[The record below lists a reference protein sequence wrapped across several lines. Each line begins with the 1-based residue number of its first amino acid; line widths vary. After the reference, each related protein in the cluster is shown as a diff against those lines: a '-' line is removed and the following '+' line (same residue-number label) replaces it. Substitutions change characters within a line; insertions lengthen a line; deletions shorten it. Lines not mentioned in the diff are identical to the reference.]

1 MKACIQAFQTHCQYV
16 PIKHIF
22 ATSVGPWLK
31 YGVIGWHLY
40 CQRFWSKRWSP
51 TGVGSCV
58 ICATHGKP
66 HCASECATSGRR
78 FWRNGS
84 WWLCC
89 FFLGILKAMKGKV
102 LPECEGRRLLQFGWG
117 LPVYLVYL
125 FTSVHGWE
133 GASCIWLQHVL
144 ASSNRPLCFLS
155 LEADTQHVVH
165 KLMAGRFGHSLLL
178 GNIPAIYNFI
188 RLANSCLMSKD
199 PAARH
204 FHVFSTFLDPE
215 QCRAGCGLQGP
226 YKKQVHWKRR
236 SFDMWH
242 EWLITGPV
250 AVHFVVVSAH
260 LMFSCTWA

>member
-1 MKACIQAFQTHCQYV
+1 MHSGISDSLPIRANKTHFCNECGPMAKIWGDRLTSILPEILKQTLIPYRSWFLRHLCHTRQATLCIRVCNV
-16 PIKHIF
+16 G
-22 ATSVGPWLK
+22 TSLLEK
-31 YGVIGWHLY
+31 RKLVIVL
-40 CQRFWSKRWSP
+40 
-51 TGVGSCV
+51 
-58 ICATHGKP
+58 
-66 HCASECATSGRR
+66 
-78 FWRNGS
+78 
-84 WWLCC
+84 
-89 FFLGILKAMKGKV
+89 FFLGTLKAMKAKV

-204 FHVFSTFLDPE
+204 FYVFSTFLDPE

>member
-1 MKACIQAFQTHCQYV
+1 MGWPVDIYTARDFEANADPLPELV
-16 PIKHIF
+16 PASFVPHTASHIVHP
-22 ATSVGPWLK
+22 SVERRDVASGETEA
-31 YGVIGWHLY
+31 GDCVVF
-40 CQRFWSKRWSP
+40 FW
-51 TGVGSCV
+51 
-58 ICATHGKP
+58 
-66 HCASECATSGRR
+66 
-78 FWRNGS
+78 
-84 WWLCC
+84 
-89 FFLGILKAMKGKV
+89 ILKAMKAKV
-102 LPECEGRRLLQFGWG
+102 LPECEGRGLLQFGWG

-125 FTSVHGWE
+125 FTSMHGWE

-178 GNIPAIYNFI
+178 GNFPAIYNFI

-204 FHVFSTFLDPE
+204 FYIFSTFLDPE

-242 EWLITGPV
+242 EW
-250 AVHFVVVSAH
+250 
-260 LMFSCTWA
+260 

>member
-1 MKACIQAFQTHCQYV
+1 M

-31 YGVIGWHLY
+31 YGVTGWRLY
-40 CQRFWSKRWSP
+40 CQRFWNKRWSP
-51 TGVGSCV
+51 TGVGSCI
-58 ICATHGKP
+58 ICATHGQP
-66 HCASECATSGRR
+66 HCASECGTSGRR

-89 FFLGILKAMKGKV
+89 FFGILKAMKAKV
-102 LPECEGRRLLQFGWG
+102 LPE
-117 LPVYLVYL
+117 
-125 FTSVHGWE
+125 HGWE

-178 GNIPAIYNFI
+178 GNIQEIYNFI

-204 FHVFSTFLDPE
+204 SYIFSTFLDPE
-215 QCRAGCGLQGP
+215 QCWAGCGLQGP
-226 YKKQVHWKRR
+226 YKRQVHWKRR
-236 SFDMWH
+236 SFDIWH
-242 EWLITGPV
+242 GW
-250 AVHFVVVSAH
+250 
-260 LMFSCTWA
+260 